1 MKTLNA
7 LYLTAQLTKNP
18 QLLDNGICKIN
29 VKFTESG
36 HRVYV
41 TLLAAGPLALSAMH
55 NLAVGDVITAKAKI
69 YVSYNPDLDVNY
81 YTFMLN
87 KFTKKPQNKAFN
99 YGQAKGKIVYI
110 KKVNS
115 YTKVSV
121 DTSNGNVLNFVA
133 QRMAPKKALDSYQEG
148 DSIDLRYMVHAHVQ
162 KTGRRPGYKRNL
174 QVITVNE

>member
-18 QLLDNGICKIN
+18 QMLDNNICKIN
-29 VKFTESG
+29 VKFEESG

-55 NLAVGDVITAKAKI
+55 NLAVGDMITAKAKV
-69 YVSYNPDLDVNY
+69 YVNYNSDLDLNY
-81 YTFMLN
+81 YTFMLSN
-87 KFTKKPQNKAFN
+87 FTKKPQAKVFN

-110 KKVNS
+110 KKVSS
-115 YTKVSV
+115 YTKISV
-121 DTSNGNVLNFVA
+121 ATSKANVLNFVA
-133 QRMAPKKALDSYQEG
+133 QRVAPKKALDDYQEG
-148 DSIDLRYMVHAHVQ
+148 DEIDLRYMVHAHIQ

-174 QVITVNE
+174 QVITVNN